1 MPRLRRKSVLKRKDD
16 SKLLMR
22 EARQK
27 SETRRFNIQP
37 EDNGGSD
44 SGVLIVSDGG
54 LARSAFSS
62 NDGIAPSGPSVSN
75 CFLMA
80 SKSYPMASDGT
91 LISCK
96 KSFGAQF
103 IESSEN
109 DFLKTHIDFAEA
121 FAEAFPDI
129 LVKSQS
135 RNNEELPES
144 KEVANTQLNADN

>member
-1 MPRLRRKSVLKRKDD
+1 MTKLRRKSVLKRKDE
-16 SKLLMR
+16 SKLLIR

-27 SETRRFNIQP
+27 AETERFNIQP

-54 LARSAFSS
+54 LARPAFSS
-62 NDGIAPSGPSVSN
+62 NNGIAPSGPSVSN

-80 SKSYPMASDGT
+80 SNSYPMASDST
-91 LISCK
+91 LIACK

-109 DFLKTHIDFAEA
+109 DFLKTHIDFDEA

-129 LVKSQS
+129 LVKGQS
-135 RNNEELPES
+135 
-144 KEVANTQLNADN
+144 